1 MADRSDEATLA
12 SLAPAPPDQPQEP
25 SKVKRRDNKS
35 VEDPDEATLASL
47 SAKAKLQGLRP
58 RYDREPRLL
67 HTCVLG
73 FEEGAE
79 DPMQSGEV
87 NNTQSQEITEMQRN
101 SKDPPPVTKTQRF
114 TFGSQRQNHWTTRIC
129 TQWTPIRWSKSLAT
143 KRTSKIDATF
153 AEVLQLKR
161 SMNFG
166 ATDDG
171 TSKRCCLS
179 RTGHCHLLYPTS
191 ARCVAV
197 GCFDKAQHCNFR
209 EPVLR
214 FLQDNSIEA
223 LRAFLLQATPSLRSM
238 LCAELGTLAGIESG
252 DRQA

>member
-87 NNTQSQEITEMQRN
+87 NNTQSDEITEMQRN
-101 SKDPPPVTKTQRF
+101 SKDPPPVTKTQRSLYVWVTKAKPLDNQDMYTMDPDQMVQVTGYEANEQNRCDICGGVATEEIYEF
-114 TFGSQRQNHWTTRIC
+114 RCYRRRSIKEMLPVEDRALSPFISYIGKVCGRGLLRQSSAL
-129 TQWTPIRWSKSLAT
+129 QFP
-143 KRTSKIDATF
+143 RTCL
-153 AEVLQLKR
+153 EVPPGQ
-161 SMNFG
+161 F
-166 ATDDG
+166 
-171 TSKRCCLS
+171 
-179 RTGHCHLLYPTS
+179 H
-191 ARCVAV
+191 
-197 GCFDKAQHCNFR
+197 
-209 EPVLR
+209 
-214 FLQDNSIEA
+214 
-223 LRAFLLQATPSLRSM
+223 
-238 LCAELGTLAGIESG
+238 
-252 DRQA
+252 